1 MTKKIIGSLLLGSLI
16 FITGCGGSSGSN
28 NEKNNENQ
36 EQPTN
41 PQQNPNNELPN
52 CTVNENTVLANEG
65 ETCQYQNDKLECKN
79 GRVTLNNSIS
89 AKTINI
95 NGITYKCS
103 SK

>member
-1 MTKKIIGSLLLGSLI
+1 MTKKILGSLLLSTLI

-28 NEKNNENQ
+28 NDKSNENQ
-36 EQPTN
+36 EKPST
-41 PQQNPNNELPN
+41 QQNPNNELPN
-52 CTVNENTVLANEG
+52 CTVDGSTVLANEG

-79 GRVTLNNSIS
+79 GRVTLNDSIS

-103 SK
+103 SN